1 MEPKFYPLE
10 STIRG
15 APQVVCMAYPE
26 VPEPGHITGVTYGL
40 SEVPHPE
47 WRFGRPELVISVAS
61 TDVAWPL
68 AIAEMADQLR
78 GRCPF
83 CYGNVI
89 DFGAQVSDESEM
101 SAFFVFTP
109 SILEKSDFLDID
121 VGGDKPL
128 NLAGMYPIYD
138 SERAVFVE
146 LGLERFWHHPSF
158 ELYNVKRPK
167 VIAEPS
173 S

>member
-1 MEPKFYPLE
+1 
-10 STIRG
+10 
-15 APQVVCMAYPE
+15 
-26 VPEPGHITGVTYGL
+26 
-40 SEVPHPE
+40 
-47 WRFGRPELVISVAS
+47 
-61 TDVAWPL
+61 
-68 AIAEMADQLR
+68 
-78 GRCPF
+78 
-83 CYGNVI
+83 
-89 DFGAQVSDESEM
+89 M